1 MAVAATGFFDGVH
14 LGHRLVLE
22 TLLVEAEK
30 RDGRSLVVTF
40 WPHPRIVL
48 GHGSDSLRLL
58 STRQE
63 RLSLLESLSPSEVV
77 EMEFDGSFAAMTAGE
92 YLALLKEKYSVSAV
106 VVGYDTKL
114 GCDLKGPSEIGELAT
129 QLGMECVRVPEFG
142 AAVSSTRI
150 RRALS
155 DGDVAGAASM
165 LGYRYPLCGYVGHG
179 NKIGRT
185 IGFPTANLDVD
196 EPLKALPGAGA
207 YLCEVMVGGSSYYG
221 MTNVGRR
228 PTVAED
234 GATVVETN
242 IFGFNG
248 DIYGEWME
256 LRFIARVRGEK
267 KFSSLED
274 LRRQLVSDRNQCT
287 TIISTL

>member
-22 TLLVEAEK
+22 TLLAEAEK

-48 GHGSDSLRLL
+48 ERSSDPLRLL
-58 STRQE
+58 STREE
-63 RLSLLESLSPSEVV
+63 RLSLLESLNPSEVV
-77 EMEFDGSFAAMTAGE
+77 EMEFDGSFAAMTAE
-92 YLALLKEKYSVSAV
+92 AYLAMLKEKHSVSAV

-114 GCDLKGPSEIGELAT
+114 GCDMKGPSEIGEIAAR
-129 QLGMECVRVPEFG
+129 LGMDCVRVPEFG
-142 AAVSSTRI
+142 AAISSTRI
-150 RRALS
+150 RKALS
-155 DGDVAGAASM
+155 DGDVSGAASM
-165 LGYRYPLCGYVGHG
+165 LGYRYPLCGCVAHG

-185 IGFPTANLDVD
+185 IGFPTANLEVED
-196 EPLKALPGAGA
+196 PLKALPAAGA
-207 YLCEVMVGGSSYYG
+207 YLCEVTVGGSSYYG

-234 GATVVETN
+234 GETVVETN
-242 IFGFNG
+242 IFGFRG
-248 DIYGEWME
+248 DIYGERVE
-256 LRFIARVRGEK
+256 LRFVARVRGEK
-267 KFSSLED
+267 KFSSLEE

-287 TIISTL
+287 TIISAL